1 MHQIG
6 GDKACCG
13 CGLLCAVL
21 VRTHLSESCAVC
33 SVAFLCALLLP
44 FSSFAFCIVC
54 LQPGTRSNMRGETV
68 WLRGSGNVCAVS
80 PEATPRRDES
90 SIIA

>member
-1 MHQIG
+1 MLWLWLTVRR
-6 GDKACCG
+6 AC
-13 CGLLCAVL
+13 AHASVRVL
-21 VRTHLSESCAVC
+21 AVC

-68 WLRGSGNVCAVS
+68 RLRGSGNVCAVS